1 LEGGTGMAPNPEL
14 ESIRR
19 NQILEAALKT
29 IAQQGCA
36 NVTMDDI
43 CQEAGLSKG
52 GLAHYFKSK
61 NELFKAA
68 FQKFFEGIFQRGEET
83 MAQYNDPLDK
93 LLSFGWLYDAQ
104 DPDVP
109 TGYPILFDFMAI
121 AVHDHEYREIFN
133 DWINNWLL
141 LLKKAIL
148 EGQGQGLFNNVDPEE
163 ATRSISAIYQGVAT
177 RWYMA
182 PQSHSTQWAL
192 NTIKK
197 AITGLLDSYDE

>member
-1 LEGGTGMAPNPEL
+1 MAPNPEL

-29 IAQQGCA
+29 IAEQGCS

-43 CQEAGLSKG
+43 CRESGLSKG
-52 GLAHYFKSK
+52 GLAHYYKSK
-61 NELFKAA
+61 NELFRAA
-68 FQKFFEGIFQRGEET
+68 FQKFFEGIFQRGEAT
-83 MAQYNDPLDK
+83 MAQYEDPLDK
-93 LLSFGWLYDAQ
+93 ILSFGWLYDAQ
-104 DPDVP
+104 DPDIS

-121 AVHDHEYREIFN
+121 AVHDQEYREIFN
-133 DWINNWLL
+133 DWINNWLI

-148 EGQGQGLFNNVDPEE
+148 EGKSQGLFKNVDPEE
-163 ATRSISAIYQGVAT
+163 STRSISAIYQGVAT

-182 PQSHSTQWAL
+182 PKSHSTKWAL
-192 NTIKK
+192 NTIRK